1 MKKTLAYILLPMLVL
16 FAASANNASSQQQ
29 ATSKTFVSTDKQNLF
44 ARKLQQTMLEI
55 GLSPDV
61 FIHEGQLTIF
71 MSISKSLVYQLIT
84 KGNLLQQ
91 TYDLG
96 FKGLKFEQ
104 SYGQTYIFDLSKGIP
119 QCDVVRKVCL

>member
-1 MKKTLAYILLPMLVL
+1 MKKALTYIQLAVLVL
-16 FAASANNASSQQQ
+16 FAALANNAWSQQS
-29 ATSKTFVSTDKQNLF
+29 SKTFAVTDKQNLF

-91 TYDLG
+91 SYDLG
-96 FKGLKFEQ
+96 FKGLKFQQ

>member
-1 MKKTLAYILLPMLVL
+1 MRKTLTNLLLSVLLL
-16 FAASANNASSQQQ
+16 FASPANNAWSQQG
-29 ATSKTFVSTDKQNLF
+29 SKTFVATDKQNMF

-96 FKGLKFEQ
+96 FKGLKFQQ